1 MTQHHSFPELSRYTI
16 TRHINAG
23 GMGTVYVGTHKELGK
38 EVAIKIP
45 LASIVR
51 REDAM
56 IRFKREGKI
65 LAALN
70 HPNIVA
76 VHDAG
81 IDNGYP
87 FLVMEYIEGENFD
100 SRVKRLGGEDI
111 DNVIKLCSQISDAL
125 EYMHT
130 RDVIHRDIKSANIIL
145 DASGT
150 PILTD
155 FGIAYSSDF
164 TVENLTTDGFMGTL
178 RYVAPELLSGGFP
191 SALSDIYSFGVVLY
205 ECLAGAS
212 PFDGMSAAVI
222 MKQILEEEPV
232 PIQHERPEVPDWL
245 AALVNKC
252 LAKKIE
258 DRFQSAGEIL
268 RALGN
273 ADPRLQRTE
282 PIRAPEKTKF
292 YNEPLVEGKTIAD
305 DGGPPEH
312 KTEIDSG
319 NRTEIDTEPAMPLSG
334 TIADGGGGSGT
345 GTRPVEVLQGDA
357 TEFDYSFAAKPS
369 KPKPQKRR
377 KIPTK
382 TVLMAS
388 IGILSLA
395 GGAWFLSNVDRL
407 NLPEPAEGDS
417 LPPDSAPDGGEASSS
432 LSPALELLLGS
443 ADAGQVQ
450 ERLVILRDENGLL
463 TFGRKEDFVNPEK
476 CHVLILSDNKVE
488 SLLVPSTNGW
498 VVHGTGAVVQ
508 NPLASYRGK
517 VAIWIEL
524 QD

>member
-1 MTQHHSFPELSRYTI
+1 
-16 TRHINAG
+16 
-23 GMGTVYVGTHKELGK
+23 MGTVYVGTHKELGK

-100 SRVKRLGGEDI
+100 TRIKRLGGEDI

-145 DASGT
+145 DTSGT

-205 ECLAGAS
+205 ECLTGDS
-212 PFDGMSAAVI
+212 PFDGMSAAII
-222 MKQILEEEPV
+222 MKQILEEDPV

-245 AALVNKC
+245 VALVEKC

-268 RALGN
+268 KALGN

-282 PIRAPEKTKF
+282 PINFPGQTKIF
-292 YNEPLVEGKTIAD
+292 NEPPAAQKTIAD
-305 DGGPPEH
+305 GAPVPGN
-312 KTEIDSG
+312 KTEIDG
-319 NRTEIDTEPAMPLSG
+319 VDRTEIDNEPAINLPG
-334 TIADGGGGSGT
+334 TMVDGEGGGGT

-357 TEFDYSFAAKPS
+357 TEFDYSFSPNKQKKTPPKRVRVPVKPLLL
-369 KPKPQKRR
+369 
-377 KIPTK
+377 
-382 TVLMAS
+382 VS
-388 IGILSLA
+388 IGVLVLA
-395 GGAWFLSNVDRL
+395 GGAWLFNNL
-407 NLPEPAEGDS
+407 NRSPIPEETQQESPADSQPAEQVVT
-417 LPPDSAPDGGEASSS
+417 SS

-443 ADAGQVQ
+443 ADAQEVE
-450 ERLVILRDENGLL
+450 ERLVTLRDESGLL
-463 TFGRKEDFVNPEK
+463 TFGRKEDFVNPGQ
-476 CHVLILSDNKVE
+476 CYVLILSQNRIE
-488 SLLVPSTNGW
+488 SLLIPSGNGW
-498 VVHGTGAVVQ
+498 IVHGSGERVQ
-508 NPLASYRGK
+508 DPLVSYRGK
-517 VAIWIEL
+517 VAIWIEM